1 MWVELICGLVLC
13 RLVKR
18 FFCEDSAVSDLDSS
32 RFNSLFAVAKRLKQL
47 NQGCKVYAG
56 LRIPDP
62 DSASRKDI
70 DLVLVTNQEALV
82 ISVKNNVSGFVSID
96 KENNWV
102 CRDGISHKTQHLL
115 DPAVA
120 ETKKLVTVLEEY
132 LQQRGVALPGGYLSF
147 KVLCPSPSFPS
158 DNSDVFPP
166 EVITYEQW
174 DKLKPEQRSSY
185 SDWIKGALLGGKK
198 KTQES
203 FCEKLHS
210 VLSTAP
216 IWDRLE
222 LKDKKYVLGEFLEF
236 KGKGDE
242 LEALRKIKR
251 SKVSRLTVETKSI
264 LGFLLRSS
272 YCGFSL
278 VTIVLKEPH
287 GLRRGKPL

>member
-1 MWVELICGLVLC
+1 MWVELMCGLVLY

-18 FFCEDSAVSDLDSS
+18 FFCEDAAVSDLDSS
-32 RFNSLFAVAKRLKQL
+32 RFNSLFAVAKRLEQL
-47 NQGCKVYAG
+47 NQGCKVYVG
-56 LRIPDP
+56 LRIPDA

-70 DLVLVTNQEALV
+70 DLVLVTNQEAVV
-82 ISVKNNVSGFVSID
+82 ISVKNNVSGFVTID

-102 CRDGISHKTQHLL
+102 CRDGISHKTQRFP
-115 DPAVA
+115 DPVA
-120 ETKKLVTVLEEY
+120 ETKQLVSILEEY
-132 LQQRGVALPGGYLSF
+132 VQQRGVALPGGYLSF
-147 KVLCPSPSFPS
+147 KVLCPSPCFPS

-174 DKLKPEQRSSY
+174 DKLKPERRSSY
-185 SDWIKGALLGGKK
+185 CDWIKGAFLGGKK

-203 FCEKLHS
+203 FCEKLNS

-222 LKDKKYVLGEFLEF
+222 LKDNKYVLGEFLEF

-251 SKVSRLTVETKSI
+251 SKVSRATVETKSI
-264 LGFLLRSS
+264 FGFLLRSS
-272 YCGFSL
+272 YCGFSP

-287 GLRRGKPL
+287 GLRSGKPL